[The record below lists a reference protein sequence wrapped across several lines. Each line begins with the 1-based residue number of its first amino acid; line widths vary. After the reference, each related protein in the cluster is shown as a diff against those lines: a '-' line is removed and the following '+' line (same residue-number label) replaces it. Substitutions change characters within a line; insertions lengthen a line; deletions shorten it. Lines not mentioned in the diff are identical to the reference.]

1 MSSPVPPRSLRL
13 IVMILL
19 LAAGLLLAMHF
30 AGRQAERQAL
40 REQSVQAR
48 EQLSLIGG
56 NLQTLIE
63 RYRSLP
69 AVLALDPELKTALR
83 GPVEGALRERLN
95 LKLEAINGAARS
107 AILELMDR
115 DGLAVAASNW
125 RLPTSYVGHNY
136 GYRPYFFDTRRQGSG
151 RFYAVGVVS
160 GIPGYFMSQAIRDDD
175 GSFLGAI
182 VVKLEFPDLEAD
194 WSARPDLILA
204 SDAKDVVFLANRAS
218 WRYRELRP
226 LSDPERAEL
235 AATRQYDKQP
245 LQPLRYSELRIL
257 GEDSHLRRV
266 AGPDGAEDLL
276 WESMALP
283 SEGWTLHL
291 LSAPQSGNAARDASL
306 AAGGVWLALVFL
318 GLFLH
323 QRWRLA
329 RLRQRSR
336 AELERLVEQ
345 RTADLRT
352 AQDGLVQAA
361 KLAALGQMSAALAHE
376 INQPLTALRMQLA
389 SLRLLFDQ
397 GQLEQARAALAR
409 HDELLQR
416 MSALTSHL
424 KTYARRSPGGNRER
438 LELGGVLDKAL
449 QLLAPNLRQAQVR
462 IEQRVQRP
470 AWVSGD
476 AIRLEQVLVNLLSN
490 ALDAVT
496 GRVEPRIRLSLQRDG
511 EEWLLEVADNG
522 GGIAEEHL
530 TKVFDAFFTTKPAG
544 AGLGIGLAVSA
555 AIVGELGGQLSAANL
570 DDGALFSLRLPIH
583 TPEETACADR

>member
-48 EQLSLIGG
+48 EQLGLIGG

-69 AVLALDPELKTALR
+69 AVLALDPELKVALR

-136 GYRPYFFDTRRQGSG
+136 GYRPYFFDTRRNGVG

-194 WSARPDLILA
+194 WSAHPDLILA
-204 SDAKDVVFLANRAS
+204 SDAKDVVFLANRPA
-218 WRYRELRP
+218 WRYRQLRP
-226 LSDPERAEL
+226 LNDAERAEL

-245 LQPLRYSELRIL
+245 LQALRYGELRTL
-257 GEDSHLRRV
+257 GENSHLRRV
-266 AGPDGAEDLL
+266 DGPNGAEDLL
-276 WESMALP
+276 WESLALP

-336 AELERLVEQ
+336 AELERLVER

-424 KTYARRSPGGNRER
+424 KTYARKTPGGNRER

-462 IEQRVQRP
+462 IDQQVQRP

-490 ALDAVT
+490 ALDAVD
-496 GRVEPRIRLSLQRDG
+496 GKAEPCIRLSLQRDG
-511 EEWLLEVADNG
+511 EHWLLEVADNG

-530 TKVFDAFFTTKPAG
+530 AKVFDAFFTTKPAG

-555 AIVGELGGQLSAANL
+555 AIVGELGGQLSAANQ

-583 TPEETACADR
+583 TPEDRPCADR

>member
-1 MSSPVPPRSLRL
+1 M
-13 IVMILL
+13 
-19 LAAGLLLAMHF
+19 
-30 AGRQAERQAL
+30 
-40 REQSVQAR
+40 
-48 EQLSLIGG
+48 
-56 NLQTLIE
+56 
-63 RYRSLP
+63 
-69 AVLALDPELKTALR
+69 
-83 GPVEGALRERLN
+83 
-95 LKLEAINGAARS
+95 
-107 AILELMDR
+107 
-115 DGLAVAASNW
+115 
-125 RLPTSYVGHNY
+125 
-136 GYRPYFFDTRRQGSG
+136 
-151 RFYAVGVVS
+151 
-160 GIPGYFMSQAIRDDD
+160 
-175 GSFLGAI
+175 
-182 VVKLEFPDLEAD
+182 
-194 WSARPDLILA
+194 
-204 SDAKDVVFLANRAS
+204 
-218 WRYRELRP
+218 
-226 LSDPERAEL
+226 
-235 AATRQYDKQP
+235 
-245 LQPLRYSELRIL
+245 
-257 GEDSHLRRV
+257 GENSHLRRV
-266 AGPDGAEDLL
+266 DGPNGAEDLL
-276 WESMALP
+276 WESLALP
-283 SEGWTLHL
+283 NEGWTLHL

-424 KTYARRSPGGNRER
+424 KTYARKTPGGNRER

-462 IEQRVQRP
+462 IEQQVQRP

-490 ALDAVT
+490 ALDAV
-496 GRVEPRIRLSLQRDG
+496 GGKAEPYIRLSLQRDG
-511 EEWLLEVADNG
+511 EHWLLEVADNG

-530 TKVFDAFFTTKPAG
+530 AKVFDAFFTTKPAG

-555 AIVGELGGQLSAANL
+555 AIVGELGGQLSAANQ

-583 TPEETACADR
+583 TPEDRPCADR

>member
-1 MSSPVPPRSLRL
+1 
-13 IVMILL
+13 MILL

-48 EQLSLIGG
+48 EQLVLIGG

-69 AVLALDPELKTALR
+69 AVLALDPELKAALR

-136 GYRPYFFDTRRQGSG
+136 GYRPYFFDTRRNGVG

-194 WSARPDLILA
+194 WSAHPDLILA
-204 SDAKDVVFLANRAS
+204 SDAKDVVFLANRPA
-218 WRYRELRP
+218 WRYRQLRP
-226 LSDPERAEL
+226 LNDAERAD
-235 AATRQYDKQP
+235 TRQYDKQP
-245 LQPLRYSELRIL
+245 LQALRYAELRTL
-257 GEDSHLRRV
+257 GENSHLRRV
-266 AGPDGAEDLL
+266 DGPNGAEDLL
-276 WESMALP
+276 WESLALP
-283 SEGWTLHL
+283 NEGWTLHL

-424 KTYARRSPGGNRER
+424 KTYARKTPGGNRER

-462 IEQRVQRP
+462 IEQQVQRP

-490 ALDAVT
+490 ALDAV
-496 GRVEPRIRLSLQRDG
+496 GGKAEPYIRLSLQRDG
-511 EEWLLEVADNG
+511 EHWLLEVADNG

-530 TKVFDAFFTTKPAG
+530 AKVFDAFFTTKPAG

-555 AIVGELGGQLSAANL
+555 AIVGELGGQLSAANQ

-583 TPEETACADR
+583 TPEDRPCADR